1 MVRPVHEGS
10 EVVMDE
16 VMLDRM
22 QAQREAALME
32 QESHRVARAEQELA
46 LMRLEMF
53 LADANYRR
61 THFA

>member
-1 MVRPVHEGS
+1 MVQPVYEGN

-16 VMLDRM
+16 AMLERM
-22 QAQREAALME
+22 QAEREVALME

-46 LMRLEMF
+46 MMRLEMF
-53 LADANYRR
+53 LADTNYRR